1 MENVTRSI
9 YGAHLQT
16 CQYHKLPY
24 TPLTYTT
31 INEKLGIQA
40 GVAIPSGN
48 YPTVAYYCIG
58 NGGHTFD
65 AGQSGVPYPNLYQ
78 HQPSDAA
85 LFNHMPF
92 VLRQQ
97 NNDLLPAQRVNYA
110 LRKEITIGS
119 TVYIAYYLRRID
131 MSAVAVTL
139 QHRVDHTTFVSSSA
153 FTPTAANLSPTPTI
167 LSNSNVNVISG
178 DYLVASAPLT
188 VSMTADDVTEYLN
201 VAEIMFGNQN
211 YAIISEM
218 ALCSGYDKTITI
230 SASTGAFNFN
240 EAILVQPV
248 AFIADFQMLKY
259 SNQGLNKVLDSGSN
273 VPLMQLGV

>member
-1 MENVTRSI
+1 
-9 YGAHLQT
+9 
-16 CQYHKLPY
+16 
-24 TPLTYTT
+24 LTYTT
-31 INEKLGIQA
+31 LNEKLGIQA
-40 GVAIPSGN
+40 GVAIPSGS
-48 YPTVAYYCIG
+48 YPTVAYYSVG
-58 NGGHTFD
+58 NGGHTFS
-65 AGQSGVPYPNLYQ
+65 AGQSGIPFPELYQ

-97 NNDLLPAQRVNYA
+97 NNDLIPAQRANYA

-131 MSAVAVTL
+131 MTAVSVTL
-139 QHRVDHTTFVSSSA
+139 QHRVDHTNYVTSNA
-153 FTPTAANLSPTPTI
+153 FTPTADNLSPTPTI
-167 LSNSNVNVISG
+167 LSNSNVNTVSG

-201 VAEIMFGNQN
+201 AAQILYGDQN

-248 AFIADFQMLKY
+248 AFIADFQMLQY
-259 SNQGLNKVLDSGSN
+259 ANQGLNKTLDSGGN
-273 VPLMQLGV
+273 CPLFVISQGV